1 MGGRGRRDRFPG
13 LTVEG
18 QSSQLMTGTAGY
30 ITSGAGYILAN
41 PARADTAFV
50 AGAHI
55 ARRQARPVHQSPAS
69 ARLAI
74 HGSPARPRASAY
86 GERVSNKVSHLPDED

>member
-1 MGGRGRRDRFPG
+1 MGGRAPRDRFPG

-18 QSSQLMTGTAGY
+18 QSSQLKAGTAGY
-30 ITSGAGYILAN
+30 ITAGAGYILAN

-50 AGAHI
+50 LVHI
-55 ARRQARPVHQSPAS
+55 PHAARRPVHQSPAS

-74 HGSPARPRASAY
+74 HDRQPGRARA
-86 GERVSNKVSHLPDED
+86 L